1 MKKVISDEEKAI
13 WKERYLRGET
23 ARSIAKDYPQYHE
36 STISRHI
43 QKMGISRGKGKI
55 AKYQEIE
62 QQIIQEYQQ
71 DKFATCTSLSEKYG
85 INDRTISNWL
95 KEHNISIKQAS
106 GYVSKANQ
114 EYFKIIDTPHKA
126 YLLGFITADGAVT
139 GKKDCPASSCAI
151 KVEESDKDIILFAKS
166 EINPEATIT
175 PCYYG
180 KKHNVRI
187 SFNGTTLCKYLEP
200 YGIVKNKS
208 KTITCVPKDLIP
220 KKLLRFY
227 FRGLIDGDGCIGKT
241 GRISIYSGSEKFIQ
255 SVQNILCDELNV
267 SKLKI
272 YHGTS
277 YFVSWSRKEDRQK
290 FYDYLYGNALNSTFY
305 YKRKYNRLYN
315 SLYANTE
322 VNS

>member
-1 MKKVISDEEKAI
+1 MRKIVSNEEEKI
-13 WKERYLRGET
+13 WKERYLQGET
-23 ARSIAKDYPQYHE
+23 ARNIAKDYPWYNE
-36 STISRHI
+36 TTISRHI
-43 QKMGISRGKGKI
+43 QKMGISRGKGKKV
-55 AKYQEIE
+55 KYQEIE
-62 QQIIQEYQQ
+62 QQVIQEYQQ
-71 DKFATCTSLSEKYG
+71 DKFATCMSLSKKYG

-95 KEHNISIKQAS
+95 KGHNVSIKHTG
-106 GYVSKANQ
+106 GYISKANQ

-126 YLLGFITADGAVT
+126 YLLGFITADGAVI
-139 GKKDCPASSCAI
+139 GQKDCPPSSCAI
-151 KVEESDKDIILFAKS
+151 EVEESDKDVILFAKT

-175 PCYYG
+175 SCHYG

-187 SFNGTTLCKYLEP
+187 SFSGVMLCKYLQP

-208 KTITCVPKDLIP
+208 KTIACVPKDLIP
-220 KKLLRFY
+220 KELLRFY
-227 FRGLIDGDGCIGKT
+227 FRGLIDGDGCIGKA
-241 GRISIYSGSEKFIQ
+241 GQISIYSGSEKFIQ
-255 SVQNILCDELNV
+255 SVQDILCNELGV

-290 FYDYLYGNALNSTFY
+290 FYDYLYGDVLDSTFY
-305 YKRKYNRLYN
+305 YKRKYDRLHN